1 MLTPTHLITAQT
13 AYLAACVVAAHPPA
27 PAEALVALGA
37 ALLSDLDSHQSYPG
51 RLLPPL
57 SEWVERRFGH
67 RGLTHSLLAQALAG
81 LVAWWLLPPGYLLAL
96 LAGWVSHSLAD
107 MMTPAGV
114 AWFWPA
120 RARCVLPGNPRYRMD
135 VMGTGELGFLVVMA
149 LAGILLMPVART
161 GEGTTGLIRSAIGDI
176 AAARAEYDAAKGSYA
191 FTLEI
196 RGRENR
202 SDRDIA
208 GTYAVAGPWG
218 EAGFILETA
227 EGPRSACRS
236 SSCDWYTDHADLK
249 RGAAIETTTFPLTAQ
264 IATGEALRGALAPL
278 EGHGTLYLLGTF
290 EAPDSRAAPPTVEVS
305 GDRVTLHYA
314 SPEALVTWRGRA
326 LRELDL
332 AVQVRHA
339 PGVAPSSPASLAG
352 GGPVV
357 HPLLHR
363 WLR

>member
-1 MLTPTHLITAQT
+1 ML
-13 AYLAACVVAAHPPA
+13 
-27 PAEALVALGA
+27 
-37 ALLSDLDSHQSYPG
+37 D
-51 RLLPPL
+51 
-57 SEWVERRFGH
+57 RRFGH
-67 RGLTHSLLAQALAG
+67 RSLTHSLLAQALAG
-81 LVAWWLLPPGYLLAL
+81 MAAWWLLPPGVLLAL
-96 LAGWVSHSLAD
+96 LAGWVSHTLAD

-120 RARCVLPGNPRYRMD
+120 RARCVLPGNPRYRME
-135 VMGTGELGFLVVMA
+135 VMGGGELAFLVVMA
-149 LAGILLMPVART
+149 LAGLVLMPLAQT

-176 AAARAEYDAAKGSYA
+176 TAARGEYDAAKGSYA

-196 RGRENR
+196 RGRDNR

-208 GTYAVAGPWG
+208 GTYPVAGPWG
-218 EAGFILETA
+218 EAGFIVEGA

-236 SSCDWYTDHADLK
+236 SSCDWYADHADLN
-249 RGAAIETTTFPLTAQ
+249 RGVAIETTTFPLDAQ
-264 IATGEALRGALAPL
+264 ATTGEALRAALAPL
-278 EGHGTLYLLGTF
+278 EGHGNLYLLGSL
-290 EAPDSRAAPPTVEVS
+290 EAPGSRAAPSTVEVT

-314 SPEALVTWRGRA
+314 SPEVVDAWRGRA

-339 PGVAPSSPASLAG
+339 PGEAPSSPASLAG

-357 HPLLHR
+357 HPLLGR

>member
-37 ALLSDLDSHQSYPG
+37 ALLPDLDSHQSYPG

-81 LVAWWLLPPGYLLAL
+81 FVAWWLLPPGYLLAL

-120 RARCVLPGNPRYRMD
+120 RARCVLPGNPRYRME

-149 LAGILLMPVART
+149 VAGIALMPLAQT

-176 AAARAEYDAAKGSYA
+176 AAARAEYDAVKGSYA

-196 RGRENR
+196 RGRDNR

-208 GTYAVAGPWG
+208 GTYPVAGPWG
-218 EAGFILETA
+218 EAA

-236 SSCDWYTDHADLK
+236 SSCDWYADHADLK

-264 IATGEALRGALAPL
+264 ATTGEALRTALAPL
-278 EGHGTLYLLGTF
+278 EGRGALYLLGTF
-290 EAPDSRAAPPTVEVS
+290 EAPGSRAASPTVEVS

-314 SPEALVTWRGRA
+314 SPEALDAWRGRT

-339 PGVAPSSPASLAG
+339 PSAAPPWPAPLAG
-352 GGPVV
+352 GGPAV
-357 HPLLHR
+357 HPLLGR